1 MRAIPSAETK
11 LAEAAN
17 VPDTPEVQRGRRV
30 LGGSMV
36 LVAIRCTLQYVVLP
50 FLLPL
55 LGAST
60 RLSLW
65 FTAALEV
72 GALAL
77 MAFNIWRLW
86 NTSWRWRYL
95 ALCAL
100 TGSLLVLFL
109 VLDIQALMK

>member
-1 MRAIPSAETK
+1 MSAIPSAETK
-11 LAEAAN
+11 LADA
-17 VPDTPEVQRGRRV
+17 PDTPEVQRGRRV
-30 LGGSMV
+30 LGGSMA
-36 LVAIRCTLQYVVLP
+36 LVAIRCTLQYVLLP
-50 FLLPL
+50 FVLPL

-65 FTAALEV
+65 LTAALEV

-86 NTSWRWRYL
+86 NTAWRWRYL

-100 TGSLLVLFL
+100 TGSLLLLFL
-109 VLDIQALMK
+109 YLDIQALLQ